1 MPKYPGPLS
10 ATRIAEL
17 QKCVIVEPYPFVLD
31 IERAHGMWLHTIDN
45 QEIFD
50 WAGYYASKL
59 IGHNHPALS
68 EPAYLKRLANAAN
81 NKLANPDFLTPEC
94 VDYYTLVHSLAP
106 KCMANPKLEIYAVN
120 SGAEA
125 VENMMKYFINLHREK
140 LVQKRTMVAARRFV
154 YFEEA
159 FHGRTVFALNVTRL
173 GHDPVIT
180 KDFHGF
186 IPGNTQVPFPS
197 INTDETAQKHREL
210 TQKSLSAVEDILKRY
225 GDEVVGIIVE
235 PMQGAGG
242 HRIAEPEFFQG
253 LSHLAKK
260 YDVYLGFDE
269 VQTAGG
275 NIGTMFAA
283 DMLNLPHPPDA
294 IAVAKKFGCGVVF
307 MNHSMNDFGVL
318 DSTWGGTLA
327 DMVRFVQEMR
337 VVKSENLIEQV
348 PQKTKQLVAGLQ
360 DLQKRYPGTICN
372 IRGWGLYQ
380 GFSFSTPQQK
390 SQFIDNALEREDML
404 LLGAGTH
411 SVRLRPNL
419 SVTNADI
426 ALFLEKTER
435 LLAALPKDGTP

>member
-1 MPKYPGPLS
+1 MPNFPGPRS
-10 ATRIAEL
+10 AELIAEL
-17 QKCVIVEPYPFVLD
+17 QKCVIVDPYPFALD
-31 IERAHGMWLHTIDN
+31 IGGAHGMWLRTVDN

-59 IGHNHPALS
+59 VGHNHPRLLEPDYLS
-68 EPAYLKRLANAAN
+68 RLATAAN

-94 VDYYTLVHSLAP
+94 VEYYKLVHSLAP
-106 KCMANPKLEIYAVN
+106 HCMAQSSVEIYAVN

-140 LVQKRTMVAARRFV
+140 LVKKRTMVAARRFV

-159 FHGRTVFALNVTRL
+159 FHGRTVFALNVTRI

-197 INTDETAQKHREL
+197 INTNESSEKHREL
-210 TQKSLSAVEDILKRY
+210 TKKSLDAVEGCLKQF

-253 LSHLAKK
+253 LSKLAHD

-283 DMLNLPHPPDA
+283 DLLNLPYPPDA

-307 MNHSMNDFGVL
+307 MNHSMSDLGVL

-327 DMVRFVQEMR
+327 DMVRFVQEMKIVR
-337 VVKSENLIEQV
+337 DEKLIEQV
-348 PQKTKQLVAGLQ
+348 PQKTEKLVRGLHE
-360 DLQKRYPGTICN
+360 LQNRFPGTINN

-380 GFSFSTPQQK
+380 GFSLANPEQK
-390 SQFIDNALEREDML
+390 TTFINDALEKENLL

-419 SVTNADI
+419 SVTEADI
-426 ALFLEKTER
+426 HLFLEKVAR
-435 LLAALPKDGTP
+435 ILV

>member
-1 MPKYPGPLS
+1 MSKYPGPKS
-10 ATRIAEL
+10 VEAIAKL
-17 QKCVIVEPYPFVLD
+17 QKCVIVDPYPFVLD
-31 IERAHGMWLHTIDN
+31 IEGAHGMWLRTIDN
-45 QEIFD
+45 QDIFD
-50 WAGYYASKL
+50 WTGYYASKL
-59 IGHNHPALS
+59 VAHNHP
-68 EPAYLKRLANAAN
+68 RLFEADYIKKLTSAAN

-94 VDYYTLVHSLAP
+94 VEYYELVHSLAP
-106 KCMANPKLEIYAVN
+106 KCMVNPKLEIYAVN

-159 FHGRTVFALNVTRL
+159 FHGRTVFALNVTRI

-197 INTDETAQKHREL
+197 IQTDEPPEKHRAA
-210 TQKSLSAVEDILKRY
+210 TQKSLAAVEEILKRY
-225 GDEVVGIIVE
+225 GDEIVGIIIE

-242 HRIAEPEFFQG
+242 HRIAEKEFFQD
-253 LSHLAKK
+253 LSRLAKQ

-283 DMLNLPHPPDA
+283 DLLDLPHPPDA

-307 MNHSMNDFGVL
+307 MNHPMSDLGVL

-327 DMVRFVQEMR
+327 DMVRFVQEMKIVR
-337 VVKSENLIEQV
+337 DENLINLV
-348 PQKTKQLVAGLQ
+348 PEKEKRIVEGLKQLQ
-360 DLQKRYPGTICN
+360 QKHPNTIKN

-380 GFSFSTPQQK
+380 GFSLANSEQK
-390 SQFIDNALEREDML
+390 SKLINNALEQEDML

-411 SVRLRPNL
+411 SVRLRPHL
-419 SVTNADI
+419 GVTNADI
-426 ALFLEKTER
+426 DLFLQKLAR
-435 LLAALPKDGTP
+435 LLPSL

>member
-1 MPKYPGPLS
+1 
-10 ATRIAEL
+10 
-17 QKCVIVEPYPFVLD
+17 
-31 IERAHGMWLHTIDN
+31 
-45 QEIFD
+45 
-50 WAGYYASKL
+50 
-59 IGHNHPALS
+59 
-68 EPAYLKRLANAAN
+68 
-81 NKLANPDFLTPEC
+81 
-94 VDYYTLVHSLAP
+94 
-106 KCMANPKLEIYAVN
+106 
-120 SGAEA
+120 
-125 VENMMKYFINLHREK
+125 
-140 LVQKRTMVAARRFV
+140 
-154 YFEEA
+154 
-159 FHGRTVFALNVTRL
+159 
-173 GHDPVIT
+173 
-180 KDFHGF
+180 
-186 IPGNTQVPFPS
+186 
-197 INTDETAQKHREL
+197 
-210 TQKSLSAVEDILKRY
+210 
-225 GDEVVGIIVE
+225 
-235 PMQGAGG
+235 
-242 HRIAEPEFFQG
+242 
-253 LSHLAKK
+253 
-260 YDVYLGFDE
+260 LGFDE

>member
-1 MPKYPGPLS
+1 MPKYPGPKSEQL
-10 ATRIAEL
+10 IADL

-31 IERAHGMWLHTIDN
+31 IERAHGMWLHTVDG
-45 QEIFD
+45 QDIFD

-59 IGHNHPALS
+59 VAHNHPRLS
-68 EPAYLKRLANAAN
+68 EPEYLKTLATAAN

-94 VDYYTLVHSLAP
+94 VEYYKLVHSLAP
-106 KCMANPKLEIYAVN
+106 KCMANPKLEVYAVN

-125 VENMMKYFINLHREK
+125 VENMMKYFINRHREK

-159 FHGRTVFALNVTRL
+159 FHGRTVFALNVTRI

-197 INTDETAQKHREL
+197 LNNDEPKEKHREL

-225 GDEVVGIIVE
+225 GDEVVGIIIE

-242 HRIAEPEFFQG
+242 HRIAEPEFFQK
-253 LSHLAKK
+253 LSLLAKQ
-260 YDVYLGFDE
+260 YDVCLGFDE

-275 NIGTMFAA
+275 CLGTLFAA
-283 DMLNLPHPPDA
+283 DLLDLPHPPDA

-307 MNHSMNDFGVL
+307 MGHSMSDFGVL

-327 DMVRFVQEMR
+327 DMVRFVQEMKIVR
-337 VVKSENLIEQV
+337 DEKLVEQV
-348 PQKTKQLVAGLQ
+348 PEKEARIVNGLRI
-360 DLQKRYPGTICN
+360 LQTRYSGTLRN

-380 GFSFSTPQQK
+380 GFSLANPEQK
-390 SQFIDNALEREDML
+390 SRVIHNALENEDML

-411 SVRLRPNL
+411 SIRLRPNL
-419 SVTNADI
+419 SLTHADI
-426 ALFLEKTER
+426 DLFLQKLER
-435 LLAALPKDGTP
+435 VLQSL